1 MVQKSVIDE
10 IKKYKKLV
18 NEGIITKKEFNI
30 KENKIIK
37 DNKISM
43 E

>member
-1 MVQKSVIDE
+1 MVHQSVIDE
-10 IKKYKKLV
+10 IKKYKKLL

-30 KENKIIK
+30 KENEIIK
-37 DNKISM
+37 DNKIRM